1 MITVALHGAEFFG
14 KHGFY
19 PEEQLIGSKFVVDIS
34 VEFEPPDG
42 SKSDNL
48 ANTVNYEQLYTIAFE
63 QMQKTKK
70 LIETLG
76 QAIVDAIKSEYPYIE
91 TATVMIKKL
100 NPPMP
105 GKVDYSS
112 VAITYNRP
120 ANGIQ

>member
-42 SKSDNL
+42 AKSDNL

-76 QAIVDAIKSEYPYIE
+76 QAIVDAIKNEYPYIE

-100 NPPMP
+100 NPPMS

-112 VAITYNRP
+112 VAITYNKP